1 VFGALQAQPP
11 QITIRNRHP
20 NQCPAL
26 DQRVKLPAKCRNV
39 FGTWFLQVQLLLRS
53 DDYSGFESFQ
63 FSKKRKEKGNRTDVK
78 SCGSLCSMATLK
90 MGDAISRGG
99 ERTVGQWTMEA

>member
-1 VFGALQAQPP
+1 M
-11 QITIRNRHP
+11 ITPVLNLF
-20 NQCPAL
+20 N
-26 DQRVKLPAKCRNV
+26 
-39 FGTWFLQVQLLLRS
+39 
-53 DDYSGFESFQ
+53 FQ
-63 FSKKRKEKGNRTDVK
+63 KKRGNRTDVK